1 MVRILSEQAIE
12 HVEAGWIKYIE
23 AVGLSTDTKP
33 TELIATGSLFLAIDT
48 SEAYFYDEECGQWIK
63 AGASEEA

>member
-1 MVRILSEQAIE
+1 MVRILSEQAMV
-12 HVEAGWIKYIE
+12 HVDAGWIKYIE

-33 TELIATGSLFLAIDT
+33 TELIATGSLFLEIDT
-48 SEAYFYDEECGQWIK
+48 SEAYFYDEDGSRWIK